1 MLYDETDIS
10 NFAETLGKLFNGIIV
25 NPAMQSS
32 KTLDAIKTSV
42 PHKLDIQN
50 GSIILDVII
59 TGHDSSNIKV
69 KWNNETHVLKVVD
82 AVDEKEHETRG
93 GAERPWYYTPIMLEF
108 QLPEYTDGNSFEKRF
123 SNGVLTVTAN
133 YHEEN
138 PNKVMDVE
146 I

>member
-10 NFAETLGKLFNGIIV
+10 NFAETLGRLFNGIIV

-50 GSIILDVII
+50 GSITLDVII

-69 KWNNETHVLKVVD
+69 KWDGETHVLKIVD
-82 AVDEKEHETRG
+82 VVDEKEHETRSG
-93 GAERPWYYTPIMLEF
+93 KELPWYYTPLKLEF
-108 QLPEYTDGNSFEKRF
+108 TLPEFTDKTTFEKRF
-123 SNGVLTVTAN
+123 ANGVLTVTAK
-133 YHEEN
+133 YKEEN
-138 PNKVMDVE
+138 PNMVMDVE